1 MKCVPVRLVGDSETM
16 FSLQQ
21 LFGKGDKFFEL
32 LESAAQEALSSVQA
46 LVRLVSAKS
55 NEHSMEEF
63 VLSRRKEKK
72 ITEQISEELVK
83 TFVTGLE
90 REDIEALSVALYKIP
105 KATEKFAE
113 RYVIASPHLSG
124 LEFSK
129 QAVMLEQAC
138 QTVLAMVKQLRS
150 IQELEKIKDQNAR
163 LQYLEGQADEL
174 ILDSLGQLYSGK
186 HEALKVIVVKDLYE
200 LMEKI
205 IDRCRDAGN
214 VVSHIVLKNS

>member
-1 MKCVPVRLVGDSETM
+1 M

-21 LFGKGDKFFEL
+21 LFGKGDRFFSL
-32 LESAAQEALSSVQA
+32 LESAAEQALASVQA
-46 LVRLVSAKS
+46 LVRLVGEKPSS
-55 NEHSMEEF
+55 LSLEDF

-72 ITEQISEELVK
+72 IAEQISEELVK

-105 KATEKFAE
+105 KAAEKFAE
-113 RYVIASPHLSG
+113 RYLIAAPHLAG
-124 LEFSK
+124 IEFSR
-129 QAVMLEQAC
+129 QAAMLDQAS
-138 QTVLAMVKQLRS
+138 QTVLAMVKQLRN
-150 IQELEKIKDQNAR
+150 IQEIEKVKDQNSR
-163 LQYLEGQADEL
+163 LQYLEAQADEQ
-174 ILDSLGQLYSGK
+174 ILASLKELYAGK
-186 HEALKVIVVKDLYE
+186 HDALKVVVIKDLYE